1 MTYTQMLLNRAG
13 KQLGLACITMLLSLS
28 MVSSAVAQNY
38 PAVSHDTWSS
48 GTPMPKAIMGAT
60 AAVLGNRIIVF
71 GGAMDW
77 NLTGVLDTL
86 VYNPASNT
94 WSKGVPLP
102 EPIFNPSAAVVNN
115 VLYVFGGVEGSSYLN
130 TVWAY
135 SPQTK
140 TWSAKSPVPTE
151 TQCSGA
157 VVAKAGTIYV
167 IGGDIGW
174 TRLNNVDSYN
184 PATDTWTE
192 EAPLRIGRSCPT
204 VGLIGTRIW
213 AADGDT
219 SYRTNR
225 DIDGP
230 NGDIEGYNPSTNTWK
245 SATRDPTPRDAA
257 CGGSIGSQLYVAGG
271 DENGSSILAL
281 TESFDASNN
290 TWTTLAPM
298 PQGTMWAASAV
309 YNGKLYCFG
318 GTVQWDGT
326 VLNNVQIYQP

>member
-1 MTYTQMLLNRAG
+1 MTYAQMLLNRAS
-13 KQLGLACITMLLSLS
+13 KQIGLACIATLLSMS
-28 MVSSAVAQNY
+28 MASSAVAQDY

-60 AAVLGNRIIVF
+60 AAVLGKRIYVF

-102 EPIFNPSAAVVNN
+102 EPIFNPSAAIVNN
-115 VLYVFGGVEGSSYLN
+115 VLYVFGGVEGSTYLN

-140 TWSAKSPVPTE
+140 TWSAKSPMPTE

-157 VVAKAGTIYV
+157 VVAKNNTIYV

-174 TRLNNVDSYN
+174 TRLKNVDSYN

-219 SYRTNR
+219 SHGFNGG
-225 DIDGP
+225 DGP
-230 NGDIEGYNPSTNTWK
+230 NGDNEGYNPFTNTWK
-245 SATRDPTPRDAA
+245 TATPDPTPRDAA

-271 DENGSSILAL
+271 DENGDSILTL
-281 TESFDASNN
+281 TESFDGSNN

-318 GTVQWDGT
+318 GTVRWDGT